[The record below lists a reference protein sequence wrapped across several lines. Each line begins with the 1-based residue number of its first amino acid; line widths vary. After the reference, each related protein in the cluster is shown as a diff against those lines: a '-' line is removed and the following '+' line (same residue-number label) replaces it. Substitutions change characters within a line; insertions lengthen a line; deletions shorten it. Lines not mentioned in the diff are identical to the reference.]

1 MSTVMSAQDKEWQ
14 AEDDARTLSQARII
28 YDDPG
33 RLERAQQK
41 AKEMAEEKKKEA
53 DAMGKVAGSK
63 KMLQGSSGN
72 SFKHKEIHKQRSGT
86 IGGKVKVPGI
96 GSHNV
101 FKRI

>member
-1 MSTVMSAQDKEWQ
+1 MPTVMSVQDKEWQ

-63 KMLQGSSGN
+63 KMPQQGSGSTLGGKN
-72 SFKHKEIHKQRSGT
+72 IGSTLGERKKVSGT
-86 IGGKVKVPGI
+86 
-96 GSHNV
+96 GSGPHNV